1 MELWEKYNRPLIP
14 LPHRTGQ
21 SGQPVRVL
29 DPIQWERT
37 EKDDTLEYTAKIFLD
52 MEEAD
57 GRLFLRF
64 QKAGC
69 LAWVYEDGE
78 LLWSLGKESIWGRN

>member
-1 MELWEKYNRPLIP
+1 MTDNDKTKRTFRSGRSSIP
-14 LPHRTGQ
+14 I
-21 SGQPVRVL
+21 VYWA
-29 DPIQWERT
+29 IKT

>member
-14 LPHRTGQ
+14 LLHGTGQ